1 MDRWD
6 NYFHLSPSVFRR
18 GVSMRSGIIAV
29 ERVRAPGIL
38 RGSSKRGR
46 SVVVVVSAKREGRE
60 AEKKRASDGFCTAQ
74 FSPLR
79 FHPARRW
86 PGRERPL
93 HPRRLGYFGLGIQG
107 PGARGWWGRLRRR
120 RRRRR
125 LRGEQG
131 EETWRETKEERRVE
145 KRSGVR
151 VEAEERG
158 SWSERR
164 AGGRGARKRDKKME
178 REIGKRG
185 EKRAGRRETEG
196 RRGRVVTA
204 AESRSIRA
212 RACRAGRDAPT
223 CAACATIRARPPSLS
238 LSLLPPSSTP
248 AFSPF
253 SPFSPCTGRGK
264 KRELAREARCF
275 STTVSR
281 IRHFERE
288 SFPLPFKR

>member
-1 MDRWD
+1 MAR
-6 NYFHLSPSVFRR
+6 
-18 GVSMRSGIIAV
+18 
-29 ERVRAPGIL
+29 
-38 RGSSKRGR
+38 R
-46 SVVVVVSAKREGRE
+46 SVVGRWWWWCRRSGRGGERE

-223 CAACATIRARPPSLS
+223 CAACATIRARPPPLS
-238 LSLLPPSSTP
+238 LSLPPS
-248 AFSPF
+248 PF
-253 SPFSPCTGRGK
+253 FNPGFLTLLTLLSVYRKGEKTRAG
-264 KRELAREARCF
+264 
-275 STTVSR
+275 
-281 IRHFERE
+281 ER
-288 SFPLPFKR
+288 SKVF